1 MSGPIVASTN
11 VVAIAVVIA
20 AAAAT
25 TAGTAGTD
33 AGACAGAACRATRVM
48 LLEVVKMLVV
58 VVAVGG
64 YLFERIWGS
73 AVVAKMILEDAL
85 LLVDLIYRSSSMSF
99 KWWT

>member
-1 MSGPIVASTN
+1 MSGPIVVVASTN

-58 VVAVGG
+58 VVGG

-73 AVVAKMILEDAL
+73 AVVAKMILKDAL
-85 LLVDLIYRSSSMSF
+85 LLVDLIYRSSSIGF

>member
-20 AAAAT
+20 AATT
-25 TAGTAGTD
+25 TASAAGTD

-58 VVAVGG
+58 VVGG

-73 AVVAKMILEDAL
+73 AVVAKMILKDAL
-85 LLVDLIYRSSSMSF
+85 LLVDLIYRSSSIGF

>member
-20 AAAAT
+20 AATT
-25 TAGTAGTD
+25 TASAAGTD

-73 AVVAKMILEDAL
+73 AVVAKMILKDAL
-85 LLVDLIYRSSSMSF
+85 LLVDLIYRSSSIGF